1 MCGITALISNK
12 NIIYDLYKSLYHLQH
27 RGQDGF
33 GISYLN
39 NNKLNIIKYKNL
51 LSTININN
59 KLSKINTN
67 IALGHVRYP
76 TIGNNTIN
84 ECQPFL
90 KNDLYYN
97 LSLVHNGQIW
107 IYK

>member
-1 MCGITALISNK
+1 M
-12 NIIYDLYKSLYHLQH
+12 QH

-33 GISYLN
+33 GIPYLN
-39 NNKLNIIKYKNL
+39 NNKLKICKYKGL
-51 LSTININN
+51 LSNVDINE

-67 IALGHVRYP
+67 ISIGHVRYP

-97 LSLVHNGQIW
+97 FL
-107 IYK
+107 